1 MHDSQED
8 QPGDARAAAAS
19 AQPHAP
25 VPEDVYA
32 SWSPAPAPDGQ
43 AVAFVSDRGGE
54 PQVWIRRRS
63 QPTERVATA
72 PERVVAVSWSPDG
85 VWLGCVTA
93 TREASRHQVWV
104 LRPDG
109 RGLRLVGGARSTTAV
124 CGSGPRQGWSADG
137 RLLLTETDETSVALL
152 VDPAT
157 GYRQPLV
164 TGQLI
169 TLLDVSADGRR
180 AVLRRGPRGQ
190 RHLVV
195 VDLETGQLHRL
206 DTGTGG
212 GSADQGCFSADG
224 SLIYARSDIGHEHT
238 ALVAAAVD
246 GSSGPSLLAA
256 RKGADL
262 HDCVL
267 APDGRTAALVWN
279 VLGGVSA
286 LSVLDLDTRREHDV
300 GPLPRDVV
308 DECRFQPDGTG
319 LVLTAEGWS
328 DPRGVWLLDLAG
340 QNATPVSSRGSSTLR
355 SSLGATTPSIDTTVL
370 TGPELHHL
378 RSADGLGLSGWLYRP
393 EGQGPWPTVIHL
405 HGGPEAQERPVYN
418 SLFQSL
424 VAAGLAVFAP
434 NVRGSSGFGR
444 AFGCADDR
452 EGRYAAIADVAACA
466 NYLLTA
472 GIAQAGRIGCAGRS
486 YGGYLTLAAMVRYPE
501 MFAAGVD
508 ICGIANFATF
518 YAHTEPWIAAAAAS
532 KYGDPVVDAALL
544 HDLSPIHRIDRLSAP
559 LLVVH
564 GAHDTNVPLEESEQ
578 VVAAL
583 AARGTPHR
591 YLLFEDEAHELLQ
604 TDNRVTFVQ
613 ATVAWL
619 AHHLLNRSNGSS
631 ARPPTDPSSSNE
643 QKPVRPKNARL
654 PS

>member
-1 MHDSQED
+1 M
-8 QPGDARAAAAS
+8 
-19 AQPHAP
+19 
-25 VPEDVYA
+25 
-32 SWSPAPAPDGQ
+32 
-43 AVAFVSDRGGE
+43 
-54 PQVWIRRRS
+54 
-63 QPTERVATA
+63 
-72 PERVVAVSWSPDG
+72 
-85 VWLGCVTA
+85 
-93 TREASRHQVWV
+93 
-104 LRPDG
+104 
-109 RGLRLVGGARSTTAV
+109 

-137 RLLLTETDETSVALL
+137 RLLLTETDEASVALL

-169 TLLDVSADGRR
+169 TLLDVSAEGRR

-190 RHLVV
+190 RHLIV
-195 VDLETGQLHRL
+195 VDLETGRQSCLNTGT
-206 DTGTGG
+206 DTGTGS
-212 GSADQGCFSADG
+212 GSADQGCFSPDG
-224 SLIYARSDIGHEHT
+224 SLIYARSDVGRDFA
-238 ALVAAAVD
+238 ALVATAAD
-246 GSSGPSLLAA
+246 GSGGPALLAA
-256 RKGADL
+256 RPGADL
-262 HDCVL
+262 HDFVL
-267 APDGRTAALVWN
+267 SPDGRTAVLVWN
-279 VLGGVSA
+279 VHGGLSA
-286 LSVLDLDTRREHDV
+286 LSALDVDTGWERAVE
-300 GPLPRDVV
+300 PLPRDVV
-308 DECRFQPDGTG
+308 DECRFQPGGTG
-319 LVLTAEGWS
+319 LVLTAESWA
-328 DPRGVWLLDLAG
+328 DPRGVWSVDLAG
-340 QNATPVSSRGSSTLR
+340 RDATPVSSRGSSTLR
-355 SSLGATTPSIDTTVL
+355 SSLGATTPSIDTTL

-532 KYGDPVVDAALL
+532 KYGDPVADAALL

-631 ARPPTDPSSSNE
+631 ARPSTDASSSNE
-643 QKPVRPKNARL
+643 QKPVRPKNAPL